1 MHVRL
6 ICAHFQLISI
16 CFCSVYFTVPWI
28 FPLKVILII
37 VDLTLIQTFPNEPK
51 KVEIYPNL
59 PSSAQVVFVGIY
71 PGLWVLRKIPF
82 HSVNKRAQ
90 GFPYEETAKICIEFP
105 SLCNIDASGK
115 IKFAILRVWVITAQ
129 NY

>member
-1 MHVRL
+1 M
-6 ICAHFQLISI
+6 
-16 CFCSVYFTVPWI
+16 YFTVPWI

-51 KVEIYPNL
+51 KKIEIYPNL
-59 PSSAQVVFVGIY
+59 PSSAQVVFVGIIQVF
-71 PGLWVLRKIPF
+71 GSLGRF
-82 HSVNKRAQ
+82 HFILHAQ